1 MSHLGQRL
9 SALIDGELDLAE
21 REHVLVHVSRCR
33 SCQDEIAAL
42 RMLKQRMNAL
52 GDAAANAGLTRR
64 LMGLREFADDGQDA
78 VWPSPH
84 RWPPQHEAAPARGK
98 PQARTGRYVLGG
110 SLAVLIAGLGTAAFI
125 IGGEPQAHAPE
136 PTITPSVDVYT
147 LQHYLDTGWSPAGQQ
162 PRSATDERF
171 PPPQP

>member
-9 SALIDGELDLAE
+9 SALIDGELDLDE
-21 REHVLVHVSRCR
+21 RERVLVHVSRCQ

-42 RMLKQRMNAL
+42 RTLKQRMNAL

-64 LMGLREFADDGQDA
+64 LMGLREFASDDEGAD
-78 VWPSPH
+78 WPSSRDSVQPG
-84 RWPPQHEAAPARGK
+84 RGK

-110 SLAVLIAGLGTAAFI
+110 SLAVLLAGLGTAAFI
-125 IGGEPQAHAPE
+125 VGGEPQARAPV

-147 LQHYLDTGWSPAGQQ
+147 LQHYLQSGWAPAGQ
-162 PRSATDERF
+162 PRTATDERF
-171 PPPQP
+171 TPQQP